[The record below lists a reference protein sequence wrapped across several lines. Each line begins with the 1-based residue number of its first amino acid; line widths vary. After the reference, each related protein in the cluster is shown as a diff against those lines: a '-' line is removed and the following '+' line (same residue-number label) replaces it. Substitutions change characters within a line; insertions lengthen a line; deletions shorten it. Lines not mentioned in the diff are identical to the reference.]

1 MIAIVAAVSIWCSQQ
16 YSQADVAGVP
26 LAVAYKNAADEL
38 CDGKYTQ
45 ARDAFGVIVPQW
57 IKQQNDGRWWLDT
70 ARGYFYSL
78 IASGDDAKARNF
90 LTSLEVASNWRASQ
104 GDRYFWDTSPRAA
117 FNAYVGE
124 ADSLEGTPDGPRSQ
138 VLPAAA
144 QASGDMNAAITILK
158 QPSGATG
165 SSSVPSLQLL
175 MLGEAYET
183 QGRWSDAFATWVRAA
198 NSGHAVPEWDFFDN
212 WNLSAMEMIYYYR
225 AHVPP
230 DQHV

>member
-90 LTSLEVASNWRASQ
+90 RTSPEAASNWRASEE
-104 GDRYFWDTSPRAA
+104 DRY
-117 FNAYVGE
+117 V
-124 ADSLEGTPDGPRSQ
+124 
-138 VLPAAA
+138 
-144 QASGDMNAAITILK
+144 
-158 QPSGATG
+158 
-165 SSSVPSLQLL
+165 
-175 MLGEAYET
+175 
-183 QGRWSDAFATWVRAA
+183 
-198 NSGHAVPEWDFFDN
+198 
-212 WNLSAMEMIYYYR
+212 
-225 AHVPP
+225 
-230 DQHV
+230 